1 MSVVAV
7 VGAQWGDEGKGKI
20 VELVA
25 RDAALIAHWA
35 GGYHSGQ
42 SLVVDGERLVFRVL
56 PSSELRQGKSVL
68 LGQGMAID
76 PRLLLD
82 ELDLLDRHGSMKGE
96 LLVDSRAQVVL
107 PHHIELDRLRAEA
120 EGASGGPRHGL
131 GPAYGDEVTRRG
143 VRMCDLLDAERLR
156 ALVEASIDAA
166 TPVIEELDGEVPDLD
181 ATVDGYAGFG
191 ERLRARLVDGSK
203 RIGDLASQGAL
214 VVLEGPYGTMVDLDH
229 GSYPY
234 VVGASTVA
242 GGACVG
248 TGIAPLLIS
257 RVIGVAKAYATRAG
271 AGPLPSEVTGALAQH
286 LSERGGELSPS
297 SARAR
302 RCGMFDVAALRYA
315 VRVNGLSALALT
327 KLDVLSGLESVPL
340 CVGYELDGEVFQEP
354 PLVGL
359 ARVQPLVETLPG
371 WTEPLA
377 DCRSWDDLPAA
388 ARRYVE
394 TIEQSGGVK
403 IEWIGVGSDRSQ
415 TIVRS

>member
-1 MSVVAV
+1 
-7 VGAQWGDEGKGKI
+7 
-20 VELVA
+20 
-25 RDAALIAHWA
+25 
-35 GGYHSGQ
+35 
-42 SLVVDGERLVFRVL
+42 
-56 PSSELRQGKSVL
+56 
-68 LGQGMAID
+68 
-76 PRLLLD
+76 
-82 ELDLLDRHGSMKGE
+82 
-96 LLVDSRAQVVL
+96 
-107 PHHIELDRLRAEA
+107 
-120 EGASGGPRHGL
+120 
-131 GPAYGDEVTRRG
+131 
-143 VRMCDLLDAERLR
+143 
-156 ALVEASIDAA
+156 
-166 TPVIEELDGEVPDLD
+166 
-181 ATVDGYAGFG
+181 
-191 ERLRARLVDGSK
+191 
-203 RIGDLASQGAL
+203 
-214 VVLEGPYGTMVDLDH
+214 
-229 GSYPY
+229 
-234 VVGASTVA
+234 
-242 GGACVG
+242 
-248 TGIAPLLIS
+248 
-257 RVIGVAKAYATRAG
+257 
-271 AGPLPSEVTGALAQH
+271 AQH